1 MGHGH
6 VKHILKHMHHV
17 TRNEWV
23 QRLYYTLLYASYVLY
38 AVALFGISS
47 IAPAYLSTLNAVLK
61 YFIIALL
68 LARFNPWVEKKSFHE
83 FDRSVVFS
91 AAFFLLTTTA
101 ITTFVQSYV
110 KRT

>member
-1 MGHGH
+1 M
-6 VKHILKHMHHV
+6 KHILKHMHHV

-23 QRLYYTLLYASYVLY
+23 QRLYYTMLYASYVLY
-38 AVALFGISS
+38 AIVLFGISS
-47 IAPAYLSTLNAVLK
+47 IAPGYLSSLNAVLK

-68 LARFNPWVEKKSFHE
+68 LARFNPWTKCNAFTE

-101 ITTFVQSYV
+101 MTTFVQSYITR
-110 KRT
+110 K

>member
-1 MGHGH
+1 M
-6 VKHILKHMHHV
+6 KHILKHMHHV

-23 QRLYYTLLYASYVLY
+23 QRLYYIMLYASYVLY
-38 AVALFGISS
+38 AIVLFGISS
-47 IAPAYLSTLNAVLK
+47 IAPAYLSSLNAVLK

-68 LARFNPWVEKKSFHE
+68 LARFNPWTKCNAFTE

-91 AAFFLLTTTA
+91 AAFFLLTTTT

-110 KRT
+110 KHT